1 MRYDQTIQNERSLR
15 RQLLGRS
22 RNEAVTGPNPM
33 NRIFVSL
40 ITSTASAGLLLE
52 STAIAGTPADT
63 RFAELESRTKSRVGV
78 AAFDLSTNRR
88 VEYRSD
94 ERFIMCSTFKVLAA
108 AAVLKRVDENK
119 EKLDRFVTYGEA
131 QLLSYAPVTRAHVK
145 EGGMTLEALCA
156 AAIDQSDNTAANL
169 LLEAIGGPEKVT
181 EFAHSLGDKFTRLDH
196 TEPEL
201 NIARPGKDDDTTTPA
216 AMCADL
222 QRLLTSDFLSVASRT
237 KLEGWMQQSQTG
249 LKMIRADIPADW
261 KAGDKTG
268 RSGDGATNDIAVLRP
283 PDGGP
288 IFLAIYTVDP
298 AEPQDARDQL
308 VAEVARAAIDAL
320 RK

>member
-1 MRYDQTIQNERSLR
+1 MHRKFIATLVLVALFACSVGAADSSQKSVEADLARLEARSN
-15 RQLLGRS
+15 S
-22 RNEAVTGPNPM
+22 R
-33 NRIFVSL
+33 I
-40 ITSTASAGLLLE
+40 
-52 STAIAGTPADT
+52 
-63 RFAELESRTKSRVGV
+63 GV

-88 VEYRSD
+88 VAYRSD

-131 QLLSYAPVTRAHVK
+131 QLLSYAPVTRAHLK

-156 AAIDQSDNTAANL
+156 AAVEQSDNTAANL
-169 LLEAIGGPEKVT
+169 LLEAIGGPEKWT
-181 EFAHSLGDKFTRLDH
+181 EFARSLGDKFSRLDH

-201 NIARPGKDDDTTTPA
+201 NIARPGKEEDTTTPA

-222 QRLLTSDFLSVASRT
+222 QRLFTSDFLTVVSRT

-249 LKMIRADIPADW
+249 LKMIRAGIPSDW

-268 RSGDGATNDIAVLRP
+268 RSGEGATNDIAVLRP
-283 PDGGP
+283 PGGGP
-288 IFLAIYTVDP
+288 IFIAIYTVDP

-308 VAEVARAAIDAL
+308 VAEVAKAAIDAL